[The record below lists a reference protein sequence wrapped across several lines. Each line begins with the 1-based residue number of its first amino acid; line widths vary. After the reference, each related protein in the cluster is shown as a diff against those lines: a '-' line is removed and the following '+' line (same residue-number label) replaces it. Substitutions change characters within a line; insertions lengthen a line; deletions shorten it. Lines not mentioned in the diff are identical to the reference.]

1 VNKGGVLSCIWTIHG
16 LGKDLDSSQEH
27 ELFVPAKLRTLS
39 ESAQS
44 ALQSDPRPLLGP
56 PPDKPEVHF
65 DAPPLTD
72 RIGGAF
78 PLSPGQKSLWF
89 MQQILPESAVYHIA
103 LCVRIRSPLD
113 SSALQTA
120 LQTIVDRHD
129 SLRTVFGI
137 DGNGELIQKTHAR
150 GPVAFEVIDTSGLSR
165 DEIDALVT
173 AAFRQPFD
181 LAAGPLFR
189 SHLFTDRTENHLLL
203 ITAHHLVFDA
213 LSLLRVFTELLEL
226 YTSARSGRPHALLPV
241 TAEYRDFVEWQSRM
255 LAGPEGEAHV
265 VFWREQLEG
274 APPILDL
281 PTDHPRP
288 LHPRGRGG
296 SLWFKIARPL
306 VEVLK
311 TLAADLGINL
321 FDVFAAVWQ
330 VLLYR
335 YSGQPDVL
343 AGFVTSGRPNLRYGR
358 TTGPFSNTIVLRGHL
373 SDDPTAAQ
381 FLRRQHETL
390 VQCLAHQDYPFPLV
404 VEKLNAAR
412 VPGYMPLTQVL
423 FTYFMGRS
431 SQVSEL
437 FVTGHAAAT
446 VETEAFALESY
457 GLKQEDVEF
466 DLAMSVAEGE
476 RCWGRLR
483 FDADLFDQSTVE
495 RIGRH
500 YLNLL
505 HAVGEDPSRT
515 VSSLPLLA
523 PAERDEILYRWNRTP
538 ADYPANTTAFQLF
551 QAQAEA
557 GPDRV
562 AVICGDL
569 QLTYAELNARAESLS
584 ADLRQA
590 GAGKGS
596 LVGICLER
604 SIDMLVALLAVWR
617 AGAVYVP
624 LDPHA
629 PRPRL
634 DLILLDLIGEDATP
648 ATIVTEEALRDL
660 FAAGASNVI
669 EMDPYQD
676 HESAASASFP
686 EPAASGSDLCYV
698 LYTSGSTG
706 RPKGVEVPHSALTNL
721 LLSMRTRPG
730 IDPSDVLLAV
740 TTLSF
745 DIAGL
750 ELFLPLI
757 SGATVVI
764 ATGEDV
770 IDGRRLAFQIQ
781 NHGVTI
787 MQATPATWRLLID
800 SGWTGCARL
809 KALCG
814 GEALQAEL
822 ARKLLPRVASLWN
835 MYGPTETTIWS
846 TVHEVRTVDDPVP
859 LGSAIDNTTLYILDP
874 NLEPV
879 PAGVAGELHIGGV
892 GLARGYR
899 NLPDLTESRF
909 IAHPFLPGERLYKT
923 GDLCRFRADSA
934 ILFLGRLDDQVKLRG
949 HRIEP
954 GEIESLLLRHPAVH
968 QAAVVI
974 HEPPDGSKQL
984 VGYLV
989 SPADIPH
996 ATSAALRESLSAQLP
1011 EYMIPSAFTYLDSMP
1026 LTRNGKVDR
1035 GALRVRS
1042 VAAPP
1047 EERGYIA
1054 PRNPTEAAIAG
1065 LWAEMLKTRG
1075 VGVHDR
1081 FDELGGDS
1089 LNFALM
1095 TIRAGSRLGIKIPVS
1110 IDPEMLTVAGFSRVA
1125 ERIASEQAAVTA
1137 VALASPRPEPLAKSW
1152 YGRWLVRACE
1162 AIVRSVIRIEV
1173 DGLENLPARG
1183 PAIIASNHV
1192 SLFDFV
1198 ILGAAFGNGRRQFE
1212 VTPTFVIA
1220 DKWRWL
1226 AQPYAS
1232 QWGHA
1237 IYIRRGMGD
1246 MEALGAARGVLE
1258 DRGLIA
1264 MMPEGRPTRGSL
1276 TRAKPGIAY
1285 LATTTGAAV
1294 LPLAI
1299 FGHDRILDSLKQLRR
1314 VPVRIRLGKCIYL
1327 HPVGERDSDF
1337 QQGADFVMKAIAAMM
1352 PPEYHGLYSETG
1364 VYSETAQSAR

>member
-1 VNKGGVLSCIWTIHG
+1 
-16 LGKDLDSSQEH
+16 
-27 ELFVPAKLRTLS
+27 
-39 ESAQS
+39 
-44 ALQSDPRPLLGP
+44 
-56 PPDKPEVHF
+56 
-65 DAPPLTD
+65 
-72 RIGGAF
+72 
-78 PLSPGQKSLWF
+78 
-89 MQQILPESAVYHIA
+89 M
-103 LCVRIRSPLD
+103 
-113 SSALQTA
+113 
-120 LQTIVDRHD
+120 
-129 SLRTVFGI
+129 
-137 DGNGELIQKTHAR
+137 
-150 GPVAFEVIDTSGLSR
+150 
-165 DEIDALVT
+165 
-173 AAFRQPFD
+173 
-181 LAAGPLFR
+181 
-189 SHLFTDRTENHLLL
+189 FTDRRENNLLL

-241 TAEYRDFVEWQSRM
+241 TAEYRDFVEWQRRM

-265 VFWREQLEG
+265 AFWREQLEG

-296 SLWFKIARPL
+296 SLWFKIESPL
-306 VEVLK
+306 VGLLK

-335 YSGQPDVL
+335 YSGQSDVL
-343 AGFVTSGRPNLRYGR
+343 AGFVTSGRPHLRYGR
-358 TTGPFSNTIVLRGHL
+358 TTGPFSNTIVLRARLG
-373 SDDPTAAQ
+373 DDPTAAQ

-390 VQCLAHQDYPFPLV
+390 LQCLAHQDYPFPLV
-404 VEKLNAAR
+404 VEKLHAAR

-437 FVTGHAAAT
+437 FVTGHESAT

-476 RCWGRLR
+476 RCWGRIR
-483 FDADLFDQSTVE
+483 FDADLFDPGTVE
-495 RIGRH
+495 RIGKH

-505 HAVGEDPSRT
+505 QAVAEDPSRT
-515 VSSLPLLA
+515 VTALPLLA
-523 PAERDEILYRWNRTP
+523 PAEREEILCRWNRTQ
-538 ADYPANTTAFQLF
+538 ADYPANATALQLF
-551 QAQAEA
+551 QAQAAA

-569 QLTYAELNARAESLS
+569 RLTYAELDARAGSLS

-596 LVGICLER
+596 LVGVCLER
-604 SIDMLVALLAVWR
+604 SVDMLVALLAVWR
-617 AGAVYVP
+617 AGAAYVP
-624 LDPHA
+624 LDPHVPKA
-629 PRPRL
+629 RL
-634 DLILLDLIGEDATP
+634 ELIVRDLIGEDATR
-648 ATIVTEEALRDL
+648 ATIVTAAALRDL
-660 FAAGASNVI
+660 VPPGAATLI
-669 EMDPYQD
+669 EMDAHQD
-676 HESAASASFP
+676 CGSTASAPFW
-686 EPAASGSDLCYV
+686 EPSADGSDLCYV

-706 RPKGVEVPHSALTNL
+706 RPKGVEIPNSALTNF

-730 IDPSDVLLAV
+730 IDASDVLLAV

-764 ATGEDV
+764 ATREDV
-770 IDGRRLAFQIQ
+770 IDGRRLAFQIE
-781 NHGVTI
+781 NHGVTL

-814 GEALQAEL
+814 GEALQADL
-822 ARKLLPRVASLWN
+822 ARRLLPRVASLWN

-859 LGSAIDNTTLYILDP
+859 LGSAIGNTTLYILDP

-879 PAGVAGELHIGGV
+879 PAGVAGELHIGGA

-909 IAHPFLPGERLYKT
+909 IAHPFVPGERLYKT
-923 GDLCRFRADSA
+923 GDLCRFRADCA

-949 HRIEP
+949 HRIEL
-954 GEIESLLLRHPAVH
+954 GEIESLLLRHPAVD
-968 QAAVVI
+968 QTAVVI
-974 HEPPDGSKQL
+974 HEPLVGSKQL

-989 SPADIPH
+989 SPPDIPP
-996 ATSAALRESLSAQLP
+996 ATPAALRESLSAQLP
-1011 EYMIPSAFTYLDSMP
+1011 EYMIPSAFTYIDSMP
-1026 LTRNGKVDR
+1026 LTKNGKVDR
-1035 GALRVRS
+1035 GALRDRP
-1042 VAAPP
+1042 VAATP
-1047 EERGYIA
+1047 EEREYIA

-1065 LWAEMLKTRG
+1065 LWTEVLKTQR

-1089 LNFALM
+1089 LSFALM

-1125 ERIASEQAAVTA
+1125 ERIASEEAATA

-1152 YGRWLVRACE
+1152 YGRLLLKACE
-1162 AIVRSVIRIEV
+1162 AIVRSVTRLEV
-1173 DGLENLPARG
+1173 DGLENLPTRG
-1183 PAIIASNHV
+1183 PAIIASNHI

-1198 ILGAAFGNGRRQFE
+1198 ILGAAFGNGRRRFE

-1232 QWGHA
+1232 QWGHT
-1237 IYIRRGMGD
+1237 IYIHRGRGD
-1246 MEALGAARGVLE
+1246 MEALGAAREVLE
-1258 DRGLIA
+1258 TRGSIA

-1299 FGHDRILDSLKQLRR
+1299 FGHDRILDSLKKLHR
-1314 VPVRIRLGKCIYL
+1314 VPVRIRLGKCFHL
-1327 HPVGERDSDF
+1327 HPAGEGDSDF

-1352 PPEYHGLYSETG
+1352 PPEYHGVYSETG
-1364 VYSETAQSAR
+1364 GYSETAQCVR